1 MINMTLTLANKDGSA
16 STTAVKHFMAFV
28 RTATAVSHNTL
39 RIYKGKIKIILGVC
53 QNNQTINLHRDINPT
68 NV

>member
-1 MINMTLTLANKDGSA
+1 MTLTLANKDGSA

-39 RIYKGKIKIILGVC
+39 RIYKGKI
-53 QNNQTINLHRDINPT
+53 
-68 NV
+68 